1 MYVCLSKLI
10 KIQLHLKMGC
20 YLVLTLLVSAPFP
33 STQIQMKIM
42 FTIIYLYCYF
52 TVFNCIIRYSIIYL
66 KLCVL
71 NCFYML
77 MYIWYVMYCDIGCS
91 PLGQC
96 KHRIS
101 HLSAYKSV
109 MLLLQPPCCTFFK
122 TIKALCHHHVTLTG
136 PRQFSPNT
144 KGQKVIDSI
153 HF

>member
-10 KIQLHLKMGC
+10 KIQLHLKMGF
-20 YLVLTLLVSAPFP
+20 YLVLTLLVSAPFHLHRYKWRLC
-33 STQIQMKIM
+33 SLLFICIVILL
-42 FTIIYLYCYF
+42 FL
-52 TVFNCIIRYSIIYL
+52 TVYSIRYL